1 MDSARGIKIKSAPRR
16 RVTERCEMAWAR
28 LTAQDWREV
37 ARGYEDEMR
46 AALDRG
52 DLLGAVMW
60 RDCADVAWRAAEEV

>member
-1 MDSARGIKIKSAPRR
+1 
-16 RVTERCEMAWAR
+16 MAWAR

-46 AALDRG
+46 AALLRG
-52 DLLGAVMW
+52 DILGAVMW